1 VIDAVRD
8 AVFDRVEGLGL
19 SREMTVIPVAKGK
32 TPKQERGSTA
42 NTQIMVSPTARP
54 KGIRRFSNQHDLHT
68 YTIEVTL
75 WTPGNQDNTP
85 HAEYSG
91 WEDAI
96 QQAFNRKPADLL
108 NIDGLRD
115 VRASTPHYVNRNAFK
130 QMWDVIKIE
139 VEVDIV
145 RERNAP

>member
-1 VIDAVRD
+1 
-8 AVFDRVEGLGL
+8 
-19 SREMTVIPVAKGK
+19 
-32 TPKQERGSTA
+32 
-42 NTQIMVSPTARP
+42 MVSPTARP
-54 KGIRRFSNQHDLHT
+54 KSIRRFSNQHDLHT